1 MYNQLGGN
9 VIWDSNSW
17 KAKPGQEYSVM
28 EKDLLIM
35 LKVEPA
41 KPIRDKIVK
50 SGKNKGRV
58 KKLGSWWEN
67 PLQKEPMTNSLY
79 DIISDLDGYSI
90 PEISLKLQEII
101 DRRTQDAD
109 KLETTSTSKL
119 IKGYHIDYLE
129 SLKKAK
135 EFTEAAYIDFIKHKH
150 NTHQDAISPYK
161 INFTD
166 TKEVASKL
174 SHDAHVFV
182 PAATPDTGLQQPL
195 YSQPLYTQPFY
206 PQPLYTQPLYTQPL
220 YPLQQGVGPNTS
232 PIILQY
238 NPAINRFYTFNTL
251 TNEIVYID

>member
-28 EKDLLIM
+28 EKDLLTM

-41 KPIRDKIVK
+41 EPIRDKIVK
-50 SGKNKGRV
+50 SGQNKGRV
-58 KKLGSWWEN
+58 KKLSSWWEN
-67 PLQKEPMTNSLY
+67 PLQKEPMTKSLY
-79 DIISDLDGYSI
+79 DIISGVDGYSI
-90 PEISLKLQEII
+90 PEISLQLQEII

-109 KLETTSTSKL
+109 KLETISTSKL
-119 IKGYHIDYLE
+119 IKGHHINYLE

-135 EFTEAAYIDFIKHKH
+135 EFTEAAFIDFIKHKH
-150 NTHQDAISPYK
+150 NTQHDSISPYK

-166 TKEVASKL
+166 TKEVATRL
-174 SHDAHVFV
+174 SHDAPVFV
-182 PAATPDTGLQQPL
+182 PTTTPDTCLQEPLYPQPL
-195 YSQPLYTQPFY
+195 YSQPLYN
-206 PQPLYTQPLYTQPL
+206 QPLYPQHV